1 MTEKSSLYMDMLS
14 CHSEEELFSK
24 VRQLTSSLT
33 DREHDI
39 LSVILQ
45 LHAAVEDELQ
55 QVLRDSLKD
64 HLFMS
69 DDEEENSK
77 TEAHFSKMMNKL
89 GFGSMYRILKPALKS
104 WPYPELNDLPI
115 INVTRNK
122 AAHRRDLS
130 QVEYKGRNPFE
141 DADCLAQ
148 MFVDVF
154 AIRKVMKKFRDHAVN
169 RQATYLR
176 RYIEKYGPDLCN

>member
-1 MTEKSSLYMDMLS
+1 MTKKTNTYMDMLS
-14 CHSEEELFSK
+14 CHSEEQLFAK

-45 LHAAVEDELQ
+45 LHAAVEDELR
-55 QVLRDSLKD
+55 QVLRDSLHD
-64 HLFMS
+64 HLFLS
-69 DDEEENSK
+69 DDDSENSK
-77 TEAHFSKMMNKL
+77 TETRFIKMVSKL
-89 GFGSMYRILKPALKS
+89 GFINMYRLLKPALKS
-104 WPYPELNDLPI
+104 WPYPELDDLPV
-115 INVTRNK
+115 INETRNQ
-122 AAHRRDLS
+122 ATHGRDLT

-148 MFVDVF
+148 MFLDVF